1 MEKPFS
7 GVGLGYLVTRTPEV
21 PLSPLGT
28 LLDLLAKVRPSA
40 SQAPGAQPANRR
52 QQTQDRGAGSQPVVT
67 LGYLSTQL
75 PLPTARLVSGRP

>member
-28 LLDLLAKVRPSA
+28 LLDLLAKVRP
-40 SQAPGAQPANRR
+40 
-52 QQTQDRGAGSQPVVT
+52 
-67 LGYLSTQL
+67 LL
-75 PLPTARLVSGRP
+75 PPRPQERSLPIADSKPRTGVQGPSL